1 MPRRKLAGTNVEPS
15 TPKWALVLF
24 DWDGCTACVE
34 TNRFGNHH
42 LNVGS
47 QADLSYD
54 GKIHLVEVLALEDTE
69 YDLGIK
75 DKAWGRGVR
84 AKSIAATRDAR
95 ELCRRGKFGGFLNIK
110 EDSESEEED
119 SEVFKRRM
127 SSKPCQKQRKQPKD
141 QPRVVL
147 SRLTENHHG
156 LPSRELDRNTTGV
169 LQKKAKKQTEQMD
182 FQPFDVEAD
191 GRSLRILFQGAGET
205 RKEAAV
211 PNRTPC
217 FTADLTSDQ
226 VDIIEQLVENN
237 EENKSS
243 CGSQTES
250 VLVLSNEKELRSAC
264 EKARNVKL
272 SRSKMNVWCT
282 PFVKEIQCCQ
292 KLSYIQRTQAETN
305 LKLNRILELI
315 DTPPQEI
322 SGLSEC
328 LRQLQTPRPTSVPAN
343 EVAQET
349 QQKRQ
354 PLSAI
359 QLFER
364 ENCQGDPTP
373 ADLFPDRPEEAEE
386 EYSDQSMPARL
397 TDLDENSI
405 PSSLDFAV
413 TNNSILLSCPAN
425 ATIIDVKSP
434 KDIVPG
440 NCEFVI
446 NKEVQQLARATACSA
461 GNFLWSMTK
470 LLFSEE
476 EMMTKMNF
484 NGKKGKAKMSPRRR
498 HSLVHLYVDNYD
510 RRADGFKQAINS
522 VNNGLLAV
530 YKKKNKD

>member
-119 SEVFKRRM
+119 SEVFKRRK

-322 SGLSEC
+322 SGLMNVSGSSRPQDQHQFRLMRLLRKPNKRGSHSVLFSC
-328 LRQLQTPRPTSVPAN
+328 LREKTAREILPQLTC
-343 EVAQET
+343 
-349 QQKRQ
+349 
-354 PLSAI
+354 
-359 QLFER
+359 F
-364 ENCQGDPTP
+364 
-373 ADLFPDRPEEAEE
+373 
-386 EYSDQSMPARL
+386 L
-397 TDLDENSI
+397 TDQKKLRRNI
-405 PSSLDFAV
+405 V
-413 TNNSILLSCPAN
+413 TNPC
-425 ATIIDVKSP
+425 
-434 KDIVPG
+434 
-440 NCEFVI
+440 
-446 NKEVQQLARATACSA
+446 QL
-461 GNFLWSMTK
+461 
-470 LLFSEE
+470 
-476 EMMTKMNF
+476 
-484 NGKKGKAKMSPRRR
+484 
-498 HSLVHLYVDNYD
+498 D
-510 RRADGFKQAINS
+510 
-522 VNNGLLAV
+522 
-530 YKKKNKD
+530 